1 MSSGRPHIRQARP
14 ADASAMAHI
23 HVTTWR
29 SDYRGFAPDDYLA
42 ALSEDEVRRG
52 YEEIIGSFHSMAFVA
67 EDDAG
72 HVVGLSACGPF
83 RDEGHVLSA
92 AFSAE
97 LYNLY
102 VVTDARKS
110 GAGRELVRAAARGLF
125 SRGIASM
132 MLWTLER
139 YASNTFYPRLGGK
152 IVGRRK
158 AMIGSKEV
166 SDLAFGWED
175 ISEILT

>member
-1 MSSGRPHIRQARP
+1 MNSDGPHIRQARP
-14 ADASAMAHI
+14 ADAPAMAHI
-23 HVTTWR
+23 HVATWR

-52 YEEIIGSFHSMAFVA
+52 YEEIIGSSHSMAFVG
-67 EDDAG
+67 EDGAG
-72 HVVGLSACGPF
+72 RIMGLSACGPY
-83 RDEGHVLSA
+83 RDEGYVLSA

-110 GAGRELVRAAARGLF
+110 GMGRGLVRAAARGLF

-132 MLWTLER
+132 MLWTLEG

-158 AMIGSKEV
+158 AMIGGNEV

-175 ISEILT
+175 VSTILI